1 MSAVTAT
8 GGAGITATGG
18 ATGTRRVASW
28 AWLRERG
35 MGATVLV
42 AAISTAFGVL
52 LLSATGYIGAW
63 LSADPSVGGSET
75 ATLVIG
81 VLSVLLVGVAVY
93 VASLVTANTFATI
106 IAGRTR
112 RIALMRLIGASA
124 RSQRREV
131 AGQGLI
137 VGAIGAL
144 LGLVT
149 GAAAAAALLAWAD
162 AALNISSGYDVVQPA
177 VLIPAAV
184 VALTTWAGAWA
195 GSRRVLTVTPL
206 EAISGSTPQSHDEL
220 SQSRGRRVGSIAMLA
235 AGALLLALGV
245 VAGLVSPLGVVIAFF
260 GGVLSFTGLAL
271 AAAVIMPPLLRLT
284 GRLFGRSAAAR
295 LAAENALRYPERS
308 SRMAIG
314 VVMGVTLVVMF
325 AVANESVKGVLAAS
339 AGGEPP
345 QQLTQ
350 LMDTFAAIMMGL
362 VAVSAVIAAV
372 GLVNLL
378 TIGVVQRRRELG
390 LLRALGL
397 TSRQVRQVVL
407 LEAVHVTITALVL
420 GLALGIVYGWAA
432 AQSLLGSISV
442 PPAWS
447 SPTLIAP
454 AIPWTPVLV
463 VIIATALL
471 TVIAAVVPT
480 RLATR
485 VTAVE
490 ALADVTAWEA
500 RPAPVRR
507 PGRARG
513 RTPTSGRGTAAACHA
528 TATSPTAPA
537 RAPARR
543 ARR

>member
-1 MSAVTAT
+1 MSAPVTRRAPAAPRT
-8 GGAGITATGG
+8 AAAPDVASRSAAPRGAGSG
-18 ATGTRRVASW
+18 

-63 LSADPSVGGSET
+63 LAADPTLGGSDTVT
-75 ATLVIG
+75 AIIG

-93 VASLVTANTFATI
+93 VASIVTANTFATI

-112 RIALMRLIGASA
+112 TIALLRLIGATA
-124 RSQRREV
+124 RSQRRTV
-131 AGQGLI
+131 AGQSFA
-137 VGAIGAL
+137 VGVIGAVI
-144 LGLVT
+144 GLVSGT
-149 GAAAAAALLAWAD
+149 AAAAVLLRWAD
-162 AALNISSGYDVVQPA
+162 ASLGITSDYAVLQPTLVIPA
-177 VLIPAAV
+177 VV
-184 VALTTWAGAWA
+184 VALTTWAGAWS
-195 GSRRVLTVTPL
+195 GSRRVLAVTPL
-206 EAISGSTPQSHDEL
+206 QAISGSTPRSHDDL
-220 SQSRGRRVGSIAMLA
+220 AGARGRRVGAILLLLFGA
-235 AGALLLALGV
+235 ALLALGV
-245 VAGLVSPLGVVIAFF
+245 VVGLVSPLGVVVAFF

-271 AAAVIMPPLLRLT
+271 AAVLVMPPLLRLT

-325 AVANESVKGVLAAS
+325 AVANESVKAVLSAS

-345 QQLTQ
+345 AEMNQ

-397 TSRQVRQVVL
+397 TSRQVRRVVL
-407 LEAVHVTITALVL
+407 LEAVHVTITSLALGLVL
-420 GLALGIVYGWAA
+420 GILYGWVA
-432 AQSLLGSISV
+432 AQSLLGAVSV
-442 PPAWS
+442 PPAWEA
-447 SPTLIAP
+447 PTLVAP
-454 AIPWTPVLV
+454 AVPWLPVLV
-463 VIIATALL
+463 VVVATAVL
-471 TVIAAVVPT
+471 TVVAAVVPT

-490 ALADVTAWEA
+490 ALAE
-500 RPAPVRR
+500 
-507 PGRARG
+507 
-513 RTPTSGRGTAAACHA
+513 
-528 TATSPTAPA
+528 
-537 RAPARR
+537 
-543 ARR
+543 